1 LSLTWSRVQP
11 WLSAD
16 PPLPPLVSAAQYGPA
31 HATVDPAGRDRGAPE
46 ESNVVASE
54 STST

>member
-1 LSLTWSRVQP
+1 LTWSRVQL

-16 PPLPPLVSAAQYGPA
+16 PPLPPLVSAAQYSPA
-31 HATVDPAGRDRGAPE
+31 HMTVDPAGSDSVALE